1 MSARPGSYHAPM
13 TTFDMAP
20 WSLTSRPR
28 LPPQPR
34 ARAASRGADRPARR
48 PEQPDLQPLYRTG
61 PNRHPEHVR
70 AHADGGVTVGSR
82 VRHGIERP
90 SESSHGR
97 FVLRREPSAGE
108 ALSFWHGD

>member
-13 TTFDMAP
+13 TTFGVAP

-34 ARAASRGADRPARR
+34 AREASRGADRPARR
-48 PEQPDLQPLYRTG
+48 PEQSDLQPLYRTG
-61 PNRHPEHVR
+61 PNRHPAHVPP
-70 AHADGGVTVGSR
+70 HADGGVAAGSHVNR
-82 VRHGIERP
+82 GIERP

-97 FVLRREPSAGE
+97 FVLR
-108 ALSFWHGD
+108 LSLI